1 MVAIIGDVH
10 GCYFTLL
17 ELYKKIVTIYPNIPV
32 YTVGDLVDRGNH
44 SCEVFNFIIDNKI
57 IFTPGNHDYMFFHFF
72 KDPQSVF
79 ARSWFFNGN
88 EATLESYENR
98 ESDMFKHIDAIK
110 TAPLYYNLPDCFISH
125 AGISIQYEKYL
136 PSNYRTNL
144 DLLDSFIKNDLRGDR
159 GILWTRDPLLNIGK
173 LQVVGH
179 TTKHEIT
186 LVEDSNTVYIDTGV
200 FLGNKLS
207 AIIVHE
213 NNIIET
219 IEEKT
224 HMDDIIKD

>member
-1 MVAIIGDVH
+1 MVAIIGDIH
-10 GCYFTLL
+10 GCYFTLV
-17 ELYKKIVTIYPNIPV
+17 ELYKKIIDSYPNIPV

-44 SCEVFNFIIDNKI
+44 SCEVFNFILDNNI
-57 IFTPGNHDYMFFHFF
+57 IFAPGNHDYMFYHFF
-72 KDPQSVF
+72 KEPQSVF

-88 EATLESYENR
+88 ESTLESYENR
-98 ESDMFKHIDAIK
+98 ETEMFRHIDVIR
-110 TAPLYYNLPDCFISH
+110 TAPLYYDTSDCFISH
-125 AGISIQYEKYL
+125 AGISAQYEKFL
-136 PSNYRTNL
+136 PSDYKSNL
-144 DLLDSFIKNDLRGDR
+144 QMIDPFILNDLRGDR

-186 LVEDSNTVYIDTGV
+186 WVEESDAVYIDTGV

-213 NNIIET
+213 NKIIET
-219 IEEKT
+219 LEEKA
-224 HMDDIIKD
+224 HMDDIIKY